1 MIDLQNVSYS
11 YESSPVLKNLTLQED
26 EPVIMGLWGRNGAG
40 KTTLMKLIAGLYAPE
55 EGKVDVYGLKPYNN
69 DKAQESICFMQEDHP
84 FHPMWRIKDILQ
96 LAEHFYPDW
105 NKETADHLMK
115 VFQLPEKKRVG
126 KFSKGMKTAVQLI
139 IGISSHAK
147 VTIFDEPTNGLDAVI
162 RKKFYHELLQSYEDH
177 PRLIMISSHH
187 INEVQPLCESI
198 AVVYDKKIKLYEP
211 MEELRERGVFLTGDQ
226 KAIDQ
231 LTSGMTVM
239 EKDQLGL
246 TAKVMVDAAYR
257 KDIIERAKSLN
268 ISVEKPSLQ
277 DYLINITEPKKEE
290 LLWEGR

>member
-1 MIDLQNVSYS
+1 MIDLQNITYS
-11 YESSPVLKNLTLQED
+11 YEHSPVLKNLTLKED

-55 EGKVDVYGLKPYNN
+55 DGRVIVNGMQPYNN
-69 DKAQESICFMQEDHP
+69 DKAQEEICFMQEDHP
-84 FHPMWRIKDILQ
+84 FNPMWRIKDIFL
-96 LAEHFYPDW
+96 LAEHFYPNW
-105 NKETADHLMK
+105 STETAVRLMK
-115 VFQLPEKKRVG
+115 VFQLPEKKRIG

-162 RKKFYHELLQSYEDH
+162 RKKLYHELLQSYEDD
-177 PRLIMISSHH
+177 PRLFMISTHH

-198 AVVYDKKIKLYEP
+198 AVVYEKKIKLYES
-211 MEELRERGVFLTGDQ
+211 MEDLREQGIFLTGDQ
-226 KAIDQ
+226 TAIEQ
-231 LTSGMTVM
+231 MTSGMNVLEM
-239 EKDQLGL
+239 DQLGS
-246 TAKVMVDAAYR
+246 TTKVMVDAAYR

-277 DYLINITEPKKEE
+277 DYLINITQSKKEE